1 MDRSRRR
8 CMDSKLKYPGLLSD
22 PVPHDDE
29 PVGAEATDVL
39 RDRYDEAVDGAPPP
53 LHTEDD
59 DGLGTSSSI
68 ELGAEF
74 VCFRTKHILRR
85 SAALGRRVSGGVVS
99 PGEDL
104 VKAGDAWPDLGDA
117 DEFGSGLTGCC
128 ALCGLQ
134 EAARAAEAALPA
146 TAEEALTLAVPPSSS
161 AGGSWEPGEA
171 DALAC
176 PAKRDEAPFLRAAL
190 RSSDR
195 ARCNAGVERRGG
207 GVGGEPAALVLN
219 MSPTLLP
226 AMAALVAAAGDD
238 GLRSEDRPG
247 EHRPPSMCVAER
259 ELTNE
264 VPRRSHCT
272 AASRCHGNLGSPCWQ
287 LMSSALQ

>member
-22 PVPHDDE
+22 PVPQDDE
-29 PVGAEATDVL
+29 PMGAEATDVL
-39 RDRYDEAVDGAPPP
+39 RDRYDEAVDGAPP
-53 LHTEDD
+53 LQTEDD

-68 ELGAEF
+68 EFGAEF

-104 VKAGDAWPDLGDA
+104 VKAGDAWPDLGEA
-117 DEFGSGLTGCC
+117 LGSGLTGCC
-128 ALCGLQ
+128 CCCARCGLQ
-134 EAARAAEAALPA
+134 EAARAAALPA
-146 TAEEALTLAVPPSSS
+146 ATEALPLAVPPSSS

-176 PAKRDEAPFLRAAL
+176 PASRDEAPFLRAAL

-195 ARCNAGVERRGG
+195 ARCSAGVDRRGG
-207 GVGGEPAALVLN
+207 GVGGEPAALVLK

-226 AMAALVAAAGDD
+226 EMAALAAAAGDD
-238 GLRSEDRPG
+238 GRMSEDRPG
-247 EHRPPSMCVAER
+247 EHRPPSMCVEER
-259 ELTNE
+259 ELTSE
-264 VPRRSHCT
+264 EPRRSHCT